1 MGSNPCKHRTVEQIS
16 SYSNYIRRR
25 ANSLSLNQTKQ
36 LNIIKPIA
44 LRPNQARSKA
54 NPNQTSSIS
63 SRANFS
69 KFKSIDTIDL
79 TTVSYFSLIQRRN
92 TMPRLNPPSHISV
105 RANLGINNSQ
115 HQQRPHLNFIKMK
128 LQQLKLNSEN
138 FSQESVLISKLNS
151 LDLNVNFDNNN
162 NDNAYNTNYISDYSD
177 YACLNRKQIFSSNSS
192 IFSSVSSSSFL
203 SYRNELNESD
213 LDLVQIENDLN
224 Y

>member
-1 MGSNPCKHRTVEQIS
+1 MTIENSMGSNPCKHRTVEQIS

-44 LRPNQARSKA
+44 
-54 NPNQTSSIS
+54 
-63 SRANFS
+63 NFS

-92 TMPRLNPPSHISV
+92 TMPRLNPPSHISL

>member
-1 MGSNPCKHRTVEQIS
+1 MGSNPCKHRTDEQIS
-16 SYSNYIRRR
+16 SYSNSIRRR

-44 LRPNQARSKA
+44 LRPNQARSKT

-105 RANLGINNSQ
+105 RANQGINTSQ
-115 HQQRPHLNFIKMK
+115 QQQRPHLNFIKMK

-138 FSQESVLISKLNS
+138 YSQESALISKLNS
-151 LDLNVNFDNNN
+151 LDLNVNFDDNNN
-162 NDNAYNTNYISDYSD
+162 NGYNTNYISDYG
-177 YACLNRKQIFSSNSS
+177 ACLNRKQIFSSNSS